1 MLKKKIK
8 KIMSYFYKYNGR
20 GIEKYK
26 RKKVIWYLKN
36 KHTAF
41 SDIKW

>member
-26 RKKVIWYLKN
+26 RKKSNMVLEEQT
-36 KHTAF
+36 HGF
-41 SDIKW
+41 F